1 MGALAGGPLAAAAAF
16 IAQKILDDPLN
27 KITSSEYFI
36 TGTWNDPEEQK
47 INNNYESMV
56 DGVIIKPASNLY
68 NTIAEPTEK
77 VLKNIVVDPLN
88 KLFGQEKNNE

>member
-1 MGALAGGPLAAAAAF
+1 
-16 IAQKILDDPLN
+16 
-27 KITSSEYFI
+27 
-36 TGTWNDPEEQK
+36 
-47 INNNYESMV
+47 MV